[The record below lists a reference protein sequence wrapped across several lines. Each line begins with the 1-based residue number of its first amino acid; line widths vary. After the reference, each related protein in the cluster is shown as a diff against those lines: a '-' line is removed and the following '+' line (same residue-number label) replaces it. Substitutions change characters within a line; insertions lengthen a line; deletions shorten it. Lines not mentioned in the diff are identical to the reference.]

1 MRIFAFRKYIWY
13 YFLGQNIWF
22 DFGQLVADQ
31 NIWESGDVLDL
42 LENQF
47 ALSVSKVYRQK
58 IKQSKRE

>member
-47 ALSVSKVYRQK
+47 ALSVSNVYTEQ
-58 IKQSKRE
+58 QSERE